1 MERRIELEELREL
14 LAAKKY
20 TNIRQFLAELNE
32 ADIAFLM
39 EELEEEERLKV
50 YRILPKDLA
59 ADVFSYL
66 ETDSQEFIINSLSDR
81 EAGSVIDNVLPR
93 ARHAYG
99 NIEKFSKGLEIDPR
113 DIVVQ
118 KR

>member
-39 EELEEEERLKV
+39 EELEE
-50 YRILPKDLA
+50 I
-59 ADVFSYL
+59 
-66 ETDSQEFIINSLSDR
+66 
-81 EAGSVIDNVLPR
+81 GR
-93 ARHAYG
+93 AH
-99 NIEKFSKGLEIDPR
+99 
-113 DIVVQ
+113 V
-118 KR
+118 